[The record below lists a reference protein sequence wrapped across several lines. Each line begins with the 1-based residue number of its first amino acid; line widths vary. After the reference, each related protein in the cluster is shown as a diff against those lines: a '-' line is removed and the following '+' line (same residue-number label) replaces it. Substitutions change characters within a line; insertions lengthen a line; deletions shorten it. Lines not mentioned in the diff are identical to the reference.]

1 MPTIERIV
9 VADEPERWRDAGFD
23 VDGDRC
29 RIGRIDLALAGPTAG
44 RRIAGWSLRGVAST
58 DLDGL
63 PTERADSPLPE
74 PARPHPNGAV
84 AVDHVVAFTPAL
96 ERTVQAAERAGLPL
110 RRIREGP
117 TPGGAMRQAFFR
129 VGEAILELIEH
140 PPDAPAAA
148 DPDAPA
154 RFWGLALLVE
164 DLDRTAAV
172 LGDRLGEARDAVQ
185 EGRRIATLRREAGLA
200 VPVAFMTTPPAG

>member
-1 MPTIERIV
+1 VPTIERIV
-9 VADEPERWRDAGFD
+9 VADDPERWRDAGFD
-23 VDGDRC
+23 VEDDRC
-29 RIGRIDLALAGPTAG
+29 RIGRIDLALAGSAAG

-96 ERTVQAAERAGLPL
+96 ERSVQAAERAGLLL

-200 VPVAFMTTPPAG
+200 VPLAFMTAPPAG